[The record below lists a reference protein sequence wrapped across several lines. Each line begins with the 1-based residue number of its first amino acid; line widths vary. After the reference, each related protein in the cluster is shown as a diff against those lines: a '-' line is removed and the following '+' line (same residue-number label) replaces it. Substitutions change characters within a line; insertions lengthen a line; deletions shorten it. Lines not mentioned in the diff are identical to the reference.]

1 MRAAARLYQIAWS
14 AQTLAA
20 LDSGFEVLDHQG
32 NERADWREYWPIRR
46 FLQTQA
52 LDEGAH
58 YGFFSPRFREKTG
71 LDAATTRR
79 FVEDS
84 DADVVGFSPFF
95 DQMAFHR
102 NIFTHA
108 AVCHPA
114 LEPALRQC
122 LQALAPG
129 LDMDTLV
136 MDASDTIFCNF
147 FAARPA
153 FWRAWLALGERVYA
167 QAEQADAPLAALLNL
182 PIAYGRPERAP
193 AKVFVIERLASLLLV
208 TQQAR
213 WTVRAYNPLSL
224 PCSVPENQPYAAA
237 LVAMDALKR
246 AWRTTGHPQYL
257 HAWQALVAQLAAGAA
272 DGAARERALVAAGPL
287 AAR

>member
-1 MRAAARLYQIAWS
+1 MLAAARLYQIVWS
-14 AQTLAA
+14 AQARAA
-20 LDSGFEVLDHQG
+20 LDPGFEVLDHLG
-32 NERADWREYWPIRR
+32 NERPDWREYWPIRR

-71 LDAATTRR
+71 LDAATARR

-108 AVCHPA
+108 AVCHPP

-129 LDMDTLV
+129 LDMDALV

-153 FWRAWLALGERVYA
+153 FWRAWLALGERVF
-167 QAEQADAPLAALLNL
+167 AEAEAAAGPLAALLNL

-208 TQQAR
+208 TQPR
-213 WTVRAYNPLSL
+213 WTVRAFNPLAL
-224 PCSVPENQPYAAA
+224 PCSVPANEPYAAL

-246 AWRTTGHPQYL
+246 AWRASGHPQYL
-257 HAWQALVAQLAAGAA
+257 QAWQAMVGQVAASAA
-272 DGAARERALVAAGPL
+272 DGAARARALAAAG
-287 AAR
+287 AAPRR